1 MAENKQEKKPTNVI
15 FQIVCW
21 LVMVVALTTS
31 LLTVFSVVSSK
42 NNGVTLFGYR
52 VYVAQ
57 GDSMAKTHF
66 KAGDVVISRQVD
78 INTLQQGDVIT
89 FVSKSVYNYGQTVT
103 HCIRK
108 VTYDTN
114 GQLAFETYGT
124 TTGKSD
130 SALATQVLGKYVGK
144 IPKIGKVVIFL
155 KTPTGFFSCILIP
168 FAVLLILQ
176 LINCFSLLKKT
187 K

>member
-1 MAENKQEKKPTNVI
+1 MAENKQAKKPTKVI

-21 LVMVVALTTS
+21 VVMIIALTTS
-31 LLTVFSVVSSK
+31 ILTVFSVVSSK

-66 KAGDVVISRQVD
+66 QAGDVVISKQVD
-78 INTLQQGDVIT
+78 KNTLQQGDVIT

-108 VTYDTN
+108 VTFDAN

-124 TTGKSD
+124 TTGVSD
-130 SALATQVLGKYVGK
+130 SALATQVLGKYVGR
-144 IPKIGKVVIFL
+144 IPKIGKAVIFL
-155 KTPTGFFSCILIP
+155 KTPLGFFTCILLP
-168 FAVLLILQ
+168 FAVLLVLQ
-176 LINCFSLLKKT
+176 LINCFSLLKQT

>member
-1 MAENKQEKKPTNVI
+1 MVI
-15 FQIVCW
+15 AV
-21 LVMVVALTTS
+21 TS
-31 LLTVFSVVSSK
+31 SLITMFSVVSSK
-42 NNGVTLFGYR
+42 NNGVTFFGYR

-66 KAGDVVISRQVD
+66 QAGDIVISKIVD
-78 INTLQQGDVIT
+78 VNTLTQGDVIT
-89 FVSKSVYNYGQTVT
+89 FVSKSVYNYGKTVT

-108 VTYDTN
+108 VTEDVDGN
-114 GQLAFETYGT
+114 LAFETYGT

-130 SALATQVLGKYVGK
+130 SALATEILGKYVGK
-144 IPKIGKVVIFL
+144 ISKIGKLIVFL
-155 KTPTGFFSCILIP
+155 KTPLGFFSCVLMP

-176 LINCFSLLKKT
+176 LINCFSLLKQT